1 MSKFDFL
8 RIMCPKGEWQKIK
21 FKAKITALAKEMVA
35 FANASGGMGAFH
47 ISKTT
52 VHRRIT
58 KLIADGWIEVHGSG
72 RSTNYALSNVSMCSG
87 KKEER

>member
-1 MSKFDFL
+1 MLSRQFWVIHHSFCKKD
-8 RIMCPKGEWQKIK
+8 RKIVD
-21 FKAKITALAKEMVA
+21 I
-35 FANASGGMGAFH
+35 MGAFH

-72 RSTNYALSNVSMCSG
+72 RSTNYALSNVSKSSGG

>member
-1 MSKFDFL
+1 MLDEIDRCSVQRLFSDFFV
-8 RIMCPKGEWQKIK
+8 MC
-21 FKAKITALAKEMVA
+21 
-35 FANASGGMGAFH
+35 AFH
-47 ISKTT
+47 ISKTK

-72 RSTNYALSNVSMCSG
+72 RSTNYALSNVSKSSGG